1 LTLKPCYSG
10 YLGDEQVRRIFPTK
24 LIGHQRF
31 LLFLVALA
39 LPTLTACATFSPK
52 PTAQTSTSEASPIAP
67 RVSTSAPA
75 DSETAQLTARLQRER
90 GYVSNSDACAAVWQR
105 DAACSILAS
114 LKPITRPE
122 WQELFPHAKFYIL
135 GINTLAKNYQQGTD
149 FYGITDRRSII
160 AEQDGQLYNDATF
173 DQLLKANQVDISDDR
188 REIVAHA
195 FALLTLGYYI
205 ESEIVLSD
213 GVARIVDTGF
223 HHSNYQITTWTRLR
237 GRQVFYAF
245 LFEAGQIRS
254 VQINEGYGDR
264 RDFTPVP
271 WPIENTIPP
280 IQHAY
285 TFGNQ

>member
-1 LTLKPCYSG
+1 VQRSVL
-10 YLGDEQVRRIFPTK
+10 TK
-24 LIGHQRF
+24 LIGHPRF
-31 LLFLVALA
+31 LLLLIVLA
-39 LPTLTACATFSPK
+39 LPTLTTCATLSPK
-52 PTAQTSTSEASPIAP
+52 PAAQTSTSEASPITS
-67 RVSTSAPA
+67 RGSTSTPT

-90 GYVSNSDACAAVWQR
+90 GFVSDSNACAAIWQR

-114 LKPITRPE
+114 VKPITRPQ
-122 WQELFPHAKFYIL
+122 WQKLFPHAKFYIL
-135 GINTLAKNYQQGTD
+135 GINTLAKDYQQGTD

-173 DQLLKANQVDISDDR
+173 DQLLKANQVNISDDT

-213 GVARIVDTGF
+213 GVARVVDTGF
-223 HHSNYQITTWTRLR
+223 HRSNYEITAWTRLR

-245 LFEAGQIRS
+245 LFEAGQIRG

-271 WPIENTIPP
+271 WPVENTIPP
-280 IQHAY
+280 IQRAY